1 MDSFHE
7 HTQKIKWLTGIH
19 IVKWARKFDAH
30 FAFCGDV
37 NVKTTESTKHQ
48 WLLQCDTCF
57 TLYHVRT
64 TLFHLF
70 FQRIG
75 SDLPANCKCGEV
87 PTIADLGSVLKDL
100 PEFNDEVRE
109 YKVKFHIP
117 CRTYQV
123 DVLAKKLQD
132 VLAIPEFEE
141 ISFPRWTRMDVG
153 RELFH
158 EIYDREV

>member
-37 NVKTTESTKHQ
+37 RINVVDTTRHQ
-48 WLLQCDTCF
+48 WLLQCDTCN

-64 TLFHLF
+64 TLFNLF
-70 FQRIG
+70 FQQIG
-75 SDLPANCKCGEV
+75 SVLPPNCKCSEV
-87 PTIADLGSVLKDL
+87 PSSTVLDMVLADL
-100 PEFNDEVRE
+100 PEFSDETRE
-109 YKVKFHIP
+109 YQVKFHIP

-123 DVLAKKLQD
+123 DVLAKKLHD
-132 VLAIPEFEE
+132 ALAIPEFED

-153 RELFH
+153 HELFH
-158 EIYDREV
+158 EIYDRKV